1 MRPGKCRIETSICIM
16 AKIKWSWVVLIMVF
30 VATGLNFLDRQV
42 LSIVIIRIQEEFNM
56 SNVQYG
62 MINTSFLIGYG
73 IMFTVAGRLIDTVG
87 SKAGLAVSV
96 GVWSI
101 ANCMHGVVNSFH
113 QL

>member
-1 MRPGKCRIETSICIM
+1 
-16 AKIKWSWVVLIMVF
+16 
-30 VATGLNFLDRQV
+30 
-42 LSIVIIRIQEEFNM
+42 
-56 SNVQYG
+56 

-73 IMFTVAGRLIDTVG
+73 IMFTVAGPLIDTVG

-113 QL
+113 QLLGSRLLLGLGEGGCFSGAAKTVREWLSIIIVGLVDGVLISNSELGAGVIY